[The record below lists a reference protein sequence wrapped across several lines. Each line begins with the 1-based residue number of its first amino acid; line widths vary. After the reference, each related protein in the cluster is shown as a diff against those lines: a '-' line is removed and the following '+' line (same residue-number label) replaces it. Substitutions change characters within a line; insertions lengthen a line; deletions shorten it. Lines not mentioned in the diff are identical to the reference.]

1 MTIISARDAS
11 ASVNIASP
19 LHSPLVHIRVNTWR
33 RKNYWEKMKNREE
46 NPFFSISPFPL
57 SSISTYINNVSF
69 FLFFNIPMG
78 CGGLLLIVNPC
89 ELSGDLLSAAGW
101 WTLLPSQVDLSPQNF
116 SVSNSLSVAWTNW
129 EKAIAAIS
137 EEKVHSALG
146 INSNYFIYF
155 SSLKIRGNSGH
166 NRAEKLIP
174 QHLSRLV

>member
-1 MTIISARDAS
+1 MKKKILLRKNEKS
-11 ASVNIASP
+11 
-19 LHSPLVHIRVNTWR
+19 R
-33 RKNYWEKMKNREE
+33 RKS
-46 NPFFSISPFPL
+46 FFSISPFPL

-116 SVSNSLSVAWTNW
+116 SVSCSLSVAWTNW